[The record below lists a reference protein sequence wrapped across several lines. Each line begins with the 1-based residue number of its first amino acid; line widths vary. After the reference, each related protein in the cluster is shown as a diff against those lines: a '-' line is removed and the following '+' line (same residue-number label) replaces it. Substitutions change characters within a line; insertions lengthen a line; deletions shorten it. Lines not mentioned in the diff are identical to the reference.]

1 MKKTILLLGCLLAA
15 GPVVFG
21 QTHYL
26 DDLKL
31 ENQSITKNGAKVTI
45 SADIL
50 MDEMEL
56 SRQKSLRLVPVI
68 VSADGTQQQE
78 LSPIL
83 IEGKVRHK
91 VTERKL
97 ALGTIT
103 DEEEIMRIIDGKA
116 GTGGFRIE
124 KAGNR
129 KCALRVQAEKGKE
142 EDLCRELFFAF
153 AGAGKPILKLDTEK
167 ASLEDVF
174 IELTK
179 EEKEDESNIQA

>member
-15 GPVVFG
+15 GPVVLG

-26 DDLKL
+26 ENLKL
-31 ENQSITKNGAKVTI
+31 ENQNITKSGDKVTI

-103 DEEEIMRIIDGKA
+103 DEE
-116 GTGGFRIE
+116 
-124 KAGNR
+124 
-129 KCALRVQAEKGKE
+129 
-142 EDLCRELFFAF
+142 
-153 AGAGKPILKLDTEK
+153 
-167 ASLEDVF
+167 
-174 IELTK
+174 
-179 EEKEDESNIQA
+179 